1 MVKRKS
7 TEPLWAQDQ
16 SGLFVPNGTVSDL
29 SKTSSQT
36 YLQIKE
42 KAVALETLY
51 ADSNFKLPR
60 TCGLARLIAD
70 AKMLSDSW
78 LTNHSKLEMRLLLHG
93 FHIDR
98 IAEAVLP
105 IRSIVERERYLN
117 PLICGT
123 LDLLGREKS
132 SAKNCLW
139 ELELWSTLRRHGFD
153 ARLTEPP
160 DIAILFE
167 GSKIGIAC
175 KKIYSEKHVQNVL
188 SEAVAQIESAFQ
200 FGIVAVNLD
209 DLVPAHQ
216 ILRTPNHETMSRAI
230 RNLNARFFRS
240 HERHFRKYLACGRVV
255 AALVSTSLIAEVQQE
270 RPSLTNAGQSTI
282 WIIPGLEAE
291 KEEQVNRFRDQLLDG
306 A

>member
-1 MVKRKS
+1 MLMVTTNPTHAEMLRKS
-7 TEPLWAQDQ
+7 TERLWDQHQ
-16 SGLFVPNGTVSDL
+16 SGLIVPAGTVSDF
-29 SKTSSQT
+29 SRASSQT

-42 KAVALETLY
+42 KALALESLY
-51 ADSNFKLPR
+51 TDCNLKLPP

-105 IRSIVERERYLN
+105 IRSMVERERYLN
-117 PLICGT
+117 PLTCGS

-132 SAKNCLW
+132 NAKSCLW

-200 FGIVAVNLD
+200 FGIVAINLD
-209 DLVPAHQ
+209 DLVPA
-216 ILRTPNHETMSRAI
+216 
-230 RNLNARFFRS
+230 
-240 HERHFRKYLACGRVV
+240 
-255 AALVSTSLIAEVQQE
+255 
-270 RPSLTNAGQSTI
+270 
-282 WIIPGLEAE
+282 
-291 KEEQVNRFRDQLLDG
+291 
-306 A
+306 